1 MIDKQ
6 NVGYT
11 EEKSRMKIMFPNS
24 ESGIIYKIPK
34 EILTHELQ
42 FTILKDT
49 LTTEL

>member
-24 ESGIIYKIPK
+24 ESEIIYKTPK
-34 EILTHELQ
+34 EIWTHGLQ
-42 FTILKDT
+42 FTILHDT
-49 LTTEL
+49 